1 MSIADS
7 LAAQTDYTETV
18 YDTTGIIDIIT
29 AGTAY
34 QLDRAETMA
43 VAETNVVRDLWEII
57 DDTQD
62 PNWQSVNNANSPGWA
77 PIST

>member
-1 MSIADS
+1 
-7 LAAQTDYTETV
+7 
-18 YDTTGIIDIIT
+18 
-29 AGTAY
+29 
-34 QLDRAETMA
+34 MA